1 MSLSWFNQPL
11 EITREKT
18 IMAARMSIGVVISFV
33 ITTYFTIVDP
43 TWVYISLFVVLSE
56 QKTMG
61 ASLIRGSM
69 RAIATIS
76 SAVYSLVIILLF
88 HNDYRAN
95 LLGFI
100 LGTFL
105 YTYLFL
111 GTKRGYI
118 GTLGSITLAICL
130 INFND
135 FSYVFI
141 RPTNVLIGILIGLFS
156 LRFFL
161 PRRAT
166 KMLILETQN
175 FLTEYADLS
184 YYLANMNNVTT
195 DLHERLKSLEANV
208 MTSCIPRFQ
217 TLLSE
222 AEVEL
227 NSHSE
232 FIKIVSEMSM
242 SLRHIVRYFASIIA
256 SMLWEGVKID
266 EDDKKTLLF
275 LADAFTKLDDNL
287 AQLSSKHQF
296 IVSSTLVTIDGQKM
310 VPLMLRL
317 ITLECGA
324 LEENINQLMQ
334 MLDTVKLE

>member
-11 EITREKT
+11 EITQEKT

-33 ITTYFTIVDP
+33 ITTYFTIVEP

-56 QKTMG
+56 QKTIG

-69 RAIATIS
+69 RAIATVS
-76 SAVYSLVIILLF
+76 STAYSLFIILLF

-95 LLGFI
+95 LIGFI

-130 INFND
+130 INHND

-141 RPTNVLIGILIGLFS
+141 RPTNVLIGILIALFS
-156 LRFFL
+156 LRFFF

-166 KMLILETQN
+166 KMLILEARN

-184 YYLANMNNVTT
+184 YYLANVEDLTV
-195 DLHERLKSLEANV
+195 DLHERLKSLESNV

-222 AEVEL
+222 AEVETDI
-227 NSHSE
+227 NSQFTKVASDI
-232 FIKIVSEMSM
+232 FT
-242 SLRHIVRYFASIIA
+242 SLRHIVRYFLSIIA
-256 SMLWEGVKID
+256 SMIWEGVKIG
-266 EDDKKTLLF
+266 ENDKKTLLF
-275 LADAFTKLDDNL
+275 LAGAFSALDDNL
-287 AQLSSKHQF
+287 AQLGRQHQLV
-296 IVSSTLVTIDGQKM
+296 VSSELTATDDQKM
-310 VPLMLRL
+310 IPLMLRL
-317 ITLECGA
+317 IVLECGA
-324 LEENINQLMQ
+324 LEMNINQLMTT
-334 MLDTVKLE
+334 LETVKLE

>member
-105 YTYLFL
+105 YAYLFL

-222 AEVEL
+222 AEVETDI
-227 NSHSE
+227 NSQ
-232 FIKIVSEMSM
+232 FTKVAADIFT

-256 SMLWEGVKID
+256 SMIWEGVRIS
-266 EDDKKTLLF
+266 EDDKKTLLS
-275 LADAFTKLDDNL
+275 LAKAFATLDDNL
-287 AQLSSKHQF
+287 TQLGNKHRLT
-296 IVSSTLVTIDGQKM
+296 VSTELATTEEQKM

-317 ITLECGA
+317 IALECSV
-324 LEENINQLMQ
+324 LEENINQLMHT
-334 MLDTVKLE
+334 LDTVRLE